1 MILPLALVSLRGFA
15 ASRETNFFLLAQS
28 RKAAK
33 KEGVVL

>member
-1 MILPLALVSLRGFA
+1 MILPLPSVSLRGFA
-15 ASRETNFFLLAQS
+15 ASRETNFFLLTQS